1 MPVSDASILKSTLA
15 WGCGSS
21 TWSLLAVSR
30 RDQPLQ
36 LCRLHV
42 EAGPT
47 ASPVRCPLCLSKAVI
62 YSTPPERPVVAGKSL
77 TGWFPRSRPS
87 KKPTAAIGYGV
98 VIRAVG
104 HEAPFGKIL
113 QSRRSFRS
121 SLRTGHLPG
130 LAPLSRLAGRF
141 AAEQSLVRL
150 KRRWPS

>member
-62 YSTPPERPVVAGKSL
+62 YSTPPERPVVADIIHWTL
-77 TGWFPRSRPS
+77 PRW
-87 KKPTAAIGYGV
+87 
-98 VIRAVG
+98 
-104 HEAPFGKIL
+104 HE
-113 QSRRSFRS
+113 
-121 SLRTGHLPG
+121 
-130 LAPLSRLAGRF
+130 
-141 AAEQSLVRL
+141 
-150 KRRWPS
+150 

>member
-62 YSTPPERPVVAGKSL
+62 YSTPPERPVVAACRR
-77 TGWFPRSRPS
+77 PRSGS
-87 KKPTAAIGYGV
+87 KAV
-98 VIRAVG
+98 SQRAV
-104 HEAPFGKIL
+104 
-113 QSRRSFRS
+113 S
-121 SLRTGHLPG
+121 SLP
-130 LAPLSRLAGRF
+130 
-141 AAEQSLVRL
+141 
-150 KRRWPS
+150 

>member
-62 YSTPPERPVVAGKSL
+62 YSTPPERPVVADSVEKVAL
-77 TGWFPRSRPS
+77 AAACRSGVPAVEV
-87 KKPTAAIGYGV
+87 AAS
-98 VIRAVG
+98 
-104 HEAPFGKIL
+104 HFKLPFGV
-113 QSRRSFRS
+113 
-121 SLRTGHLPG
+121 SLSV
-130 LAPLSRLAGRF
+130 LA
-141 AAEQSLVRL
+141 QV
-150 KRRWPS
+150 

>member
-62 YSTPPERPVVAGKSL
+62 YSTPPERPVVAACRYWE
-77 TGWFPRSRPS
+77 TRSDS
-87 KKPTAAIGYGV
+87 
-98 VIRAVG
+98 
-104 HEAPFGKIL
+104 
-113 QSRRSFRS
+113 
-121 SLRTGHLPG
+121 
-130 LAPLSRLAGRF
+130 GR
-141 AAEQSLVRL
+141 
-150 KRRWPS
+150 

>member
-62 YSTPPERPVVAGKSL
+62 YSTPPERPVVAGSSPSL
-77 TGWFPRSRPS
+77 PDGSNPS
-87 KKPTAAIGYGV
+87 AAIV
-98 VIRAVG
+98 
-104 HEAPFGKIL
+104 
-113 QSRRSFRS
+113 QSASDVQC
-121 SLRTGHLPG
+121 
-130 LAPLSRLAGRF
+130 SRL
-141 AAEQSLVRL
+141 L
-150 KRRWPS
+150 KTTAPSTRTRTASSKEPR